1 MHTWIRLTAVD
12 YDVLLRV
19 AGRENSR
26 TEILKARPALLS
38 AHCVEFLLVQKM
50 KYRLTTIRCSL
61 MSTFPSKKRGRV
73 WIEAWTGRT
82 NTSPAWRP
90 RKSEHSTIVSSA
102 ATHSVLRPKT
112 SYGYW
117 TKGSC
122 CADALRCVARP
133 TTARNETWA
142 RIGEDEWKPRTKVS
156 RGTCFPLPFPREG
169 LVVLT
174 ARQET
179 EKS

>member
-1 MHTWIRLTAVD
+1 MHTWIRSTAVD

-122 CADALRCVARP
+122 APTPCGAWPGRRRPGTKPGHAL
-133 TTARNETWA
+133 E
-142 RIGEDEWKPRTKVS
+142 RTSGNPERRSLEEHV
-156 RGTCFPLPFPREG
+156 FPCRFR
-169 LVVLT
+169 VRV
-174 ARQET
+174 
-179 EKS
+179 